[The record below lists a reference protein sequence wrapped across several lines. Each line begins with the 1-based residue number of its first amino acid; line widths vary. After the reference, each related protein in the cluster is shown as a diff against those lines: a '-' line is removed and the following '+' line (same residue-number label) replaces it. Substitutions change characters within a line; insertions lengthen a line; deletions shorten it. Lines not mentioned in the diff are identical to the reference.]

1 MEFSDKEFYSAIKK
15 CRAEKLYAIVY
26 KKKNNSLTEVFQAES
41 KCALDTFMNNNRG
54 TYIIVNEDCIGM
66 GVSNSPFTHDGLIC
80 LN

>member
-1 MEFSDKEFYSAIKK
+1 MDFSNEEYFSAIKK

-41 KCALDTFMNNNRG
+41 ECDLDEFMNNNRG
-54 TYIIVNEDCIGM
+54 KYIIINEDRIGM
-66 GVSNSPFTHDGLIC
+66 GTSNSPFMYNGLIC